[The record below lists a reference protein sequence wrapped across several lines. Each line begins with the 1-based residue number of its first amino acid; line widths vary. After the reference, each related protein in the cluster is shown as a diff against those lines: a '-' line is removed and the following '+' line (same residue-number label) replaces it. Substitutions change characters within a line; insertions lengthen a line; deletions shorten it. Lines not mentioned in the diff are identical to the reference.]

1 MIIAANKCDFD
12 SSQRKFSEDAVINL
26 AQELNCKYFF
36 TSAKLDK
43 NVDQGKS
50 HKLNDSFD
58 MVYVISDNN
67 PNLDFVSPGK
77 SRFFGNL

>member
-43 NVDQGKS
+43 NVDQEK
-50 HKLNDSFD
+50 
-58 MVYVISDNN
+58 VINSLDNE
-67 PNLDFVSPGK
+67 
-77 SRFFGNL
+77 

>member
-1 MIIAANKCDFD
+1 MSYPEYDIQFLGQGNIPMIIAANKCDFD

-43 NVDQGKS
+43 NVDQEKS
-50 HKLNDSFD
+50 HKFT
-58 MVYVISDNN
+58 
-67 PNLDFVSPGK
+67 
-77 SRFFGNL
+77 